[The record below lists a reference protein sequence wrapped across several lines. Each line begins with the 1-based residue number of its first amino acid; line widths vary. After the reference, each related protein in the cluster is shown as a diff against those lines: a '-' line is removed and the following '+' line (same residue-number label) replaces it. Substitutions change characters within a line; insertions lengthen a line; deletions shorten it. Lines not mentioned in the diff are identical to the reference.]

1 MPEQICNMCFFCSHR
16 HALDTYSSPSNQ
28 STMSGKDDLDK
39 LRNSLAFHIPKD
51 GSGRTAVTKD
61 DYPKF
66 IAEYALPRA
75 F

>member
-1 MPEQICNMCFFCSHR
+1 
-16 HALDTYSSPSNQ
+16 
-28 STMSGKDDLDK
+28 MSGKDDLDK

-66 IAEYALPRA
+66 IAE
-75 F
+75 